1 MSQQFTTFESL
12 KLALLTR
19 GQDEIPLVVM
29 LTPELAQDILNHD
42 PVNRK
47 IRTGNLLKLEREIRG
62 QHWDLNKC
70 TPIRFLPSGRMA
82 DGQHRCRAVI
92 ATGIAVLVYM
102 VVVPDTVGVDE
113 GANRTLVDHLQLGA
127 GLDEPIANLVS
138 PVIKALCHVP
148 SAGNRD
154 YLTFYQEHKE
164 FILECAQKAHE
175 WIADQQPSVAAV
187 FKPPMLAVLRARAI
201 REAHEPAVSVDEL
214 LYDAINAGATAPDG
228 SPRQALARQFW
239 QAMQDA
245 FKTRKAKPRDILRW
259 FLTAIR
265 FARDHQVKNIL
276 TARLPGDKRRRAVKR
291 AA

>member
-1 MSQQFTTFESL
+1 MSQSFDTFDAL
-12 KLALLTR
+12 KTALLTH
-19 GQDEIPLVVM
+19 GQDEAPLVVM

-47 IRTGNLLKLEREIRG
+47 IRTGNLHKLEREIRG
-62 QHWDLNKC
+62 GHWALSKC

-92 ATGIAVLVYM
+92 AAGVAVPVYM
-102 VVVPDTVGVDE
+102 LIVADTLGIDE

-127 GLDEPIANLVS
+127 GLDQTIADLVS
-138 PVIKALCHVP
+138 SVTKALCHVS
-148 SAGNRD
+148 SASNRD

-164 FILECAQKAHE
+164 FILECAQKAHD
-175 WIADQQPSVAAV
+175 WVADQQPSVAAV
-187 FKPPMLAVLRARAI
+187 FKPSMLAVLRARAI
-201 REAHEPAVSVDEL
+201 REANEPAASVDEL

-239 QAMQDA
+239 QAMQDT
-245 FKTRKAKPRDILRW
+245 FKTRKAKPRDILKW
-259 FLTAIR
+259 FLAAIR

-276 TARLPGDKRRRAVKR
+276 TARLPGEKRRRMKK